1 MVQLIGKNKTKKKG
15 KTIMNKILDLIKIFL
30 FKISS
35 KNRQIRLIERN
46 AILFLGLQNLAMKNE
61 RETGDTVESMMI
73 SSESYKY
80 LGNFAIYCDTA
91 GVNQLETLKKYKN

>member
-1 MVQLIGKNKTKKKG
+1 
-15 KTIMNKILDLIKIFL
+15 MNKILDLIKIFL

-35 KNRQIRLIERN
+35 KNRQMRLIERN

-80 LGNFAIYCDTA
+80 LGNFAIYCDIT